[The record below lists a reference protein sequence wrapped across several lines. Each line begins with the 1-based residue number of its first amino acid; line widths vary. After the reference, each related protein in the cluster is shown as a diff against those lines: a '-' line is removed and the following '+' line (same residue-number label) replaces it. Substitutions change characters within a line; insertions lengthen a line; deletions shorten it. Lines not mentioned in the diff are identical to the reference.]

1 MSLQLHANAVL
12 SEDVLDYSVLFAE
25 IADAYFEREMYAE
38 AKPIYELLGGD
49 SAVRFHRSRSSII
62 LTPCVY

>member
-1 MSLQLHANAVL
+1 LHSNAVL

-49 SAVRFHRSRSSII
+49 SAVCASFV
-62 LTPCVY
+62 LGV

>member
-1 MSLQLHANAVL
+1 M
-12 SEDVLDYSVLFAE
+12 LFAE

-49 SAVRFHRSRSSII
+49 PAVRQNFLSGQHSLSYQLDYRLVASISFFKQQ
-62 LTPCVY
+62 LV